1 MPVPASYNDVFADAG
16 IRDYVGEVWYQTT
29 VRVPERWA
37 GERIV
42 LRFDAATHRGTA
54 WVNGTQ
60 VVEHAGGYTPFEA
73 DVSEVV
79 ELGAENR
86 ITVAVDNRLS
96 WQTSRPGAWR
106 RRRTGCASRYFHDF
120 FNYAGLHRSVWL
132 YRTPRSYIEDI
143 TVVTGL
149 ERATGT
155 VTYEVEAAG
164 HDAARDPSRA
174 EGRRGS

>member
-1 MPVPASYNDVFADAG
+1 MPASFNDVFADAG

-42 LRFDAATHRGTA
+42 LRFDSATHRGTA

-73 DVSEVV
+73 DVTEVV

-96 WQTSRPGAWR
+96 WQTIPPGR
-106 RRRTGCASRYFHDF
+106 VVETPDGPRQSYFHDF

-132 YRTPRSYIEDI
+132 YTTPRSHIDDI

-149 ERATGT
+149 EGDDR
-155 VTYEVEAAG
+155 
-164 HDAARDPSRA
+164 H
-174 EGRRGS
+174 RRGTTWRRPGASRPRSASR